1 MATAN
6 VSGEMLGNF
15 TPYLRL
21 RTKVRGQRMNS
32 SIPVLDIG
40 NGSLLVLSN
49 FVYLAIFKTPE
60 NLGFQ
65 KSPETIGVS

>member
-15 TPYLRL
+15 TPYFRL

-32 SIPVLDIG
+32 SIPVLDSG
-40 NGSLLVLSN
+40 NGSSLDLSKV
-49 FVYLAIFKTPE
+49 VYFAIFKTPE
-60 NLGFQ
+60 NQLNPMFQ
-65 KSPETIGVS
+65 